1 MEQLPPYK
9 IFPLGDAALII
20 DFGNVIDESI
30 NKLVH
35 AIFYQLQKGPIPGVI
50 ESVPAYCSLTIYY
63 DVLFIRKK
71 INGPATAFEWISEKI
86 KEYLSRDRIEV
97 EDNGTF
103 IRIPVCY
110 ESDYGTDLNF
120 IAMQNKIPAEE
131 IIHLH
136 VSTTYRVYMLGFL
149 PGFAYMGMVDEKIAT
164 PRKQFPAP
172 VEAGSI
178 GIAGRQ
184 TGIYPLN
191 SPGGWQIIG
200 RTPLKLF
207 DKEQNDP
214 TLFKTGDTVQ
224 FYSITK
230 DEFENSKSGNA

>member
-1 MEQLPPYK
+1 MPEKTLYK
-9 IFPLGDAALII
+9 IFPLGDSGLTV
-20 DFGNVIDESI
+20 DFGNIIDESL

-35 AIFYQLQKGPIPGVI
+35 TVFYQLQKDPVPGII
-50 ESVPAYCSLTIYY
+50 EALPAYSSLTIYY
-63 DVLFIRKK
+63 DIPFIRKISGQK
-71 INGPATAFEWISEKI
+71 TAFEWMSEKI
-86 KEYLSRDRIEV
+86 KDYLSRERIEV
-97 EDNGTF
+97 EDSGTL

-110 ESDYGTDLNF
+110 EKEYGTDLDF
-120 IAMQNKIPAEE
+120 IALLNQITIDE

-136 VSTTYRVYMLGFL
+136 TSTIYRVYMLGFL

-172 VEAGSI
+172 VEAGSV

-207 DKEQNDP
+207 DNEKENP
-214 TLFKTGDTVQ
+214 TLFRSGDSVQ

-230 DEFENSKSGNA
+230 DEFENIKSRNA

>member
-1 MEQLPPYK
+1 MDHLPPYK
-9 IFPLGDAALII
+9 IFALGDGALIV
-20 DFGNVIDESI
+20 DFGNIIDELL

-35 AIFYQLQKGPIPGVI
+35 AVFYQLQKDPVPGMI
-50 ESVPAYCSLTIYY
+50 EALPAYSSLTIYY
-63 DVLFIRKK
+63 DIPFIRKISGQK
-71 INGPATAFEWISEKI
+71 TAFEWMTEKI
-86 KEYLSRDRIEV
+86 NEYLSRERIEV
-97 EDNGTF
+97 QDNKTF

-110 ESDYGTDLNF
+110 ESGYETDLNF
-120 IAMQNKIPAEE
+120 IAMQNKISVEE

-136 VSTTYRVYMLGFL
+136 LSKTYRVYMLGFL

-164 PRKQFPAP
+164 SRKQFPAP

-178 GIAGRQ
+178 GLAGRQ

-207 DKEQNDP
+207 NKEKENP
-214 TLFKTGDTVQ
+214 VLFKSGDSVQ

-230 DEFENSKSGNA
+230 DEFENIKSRNA

>member
-1 MEQLPPYK
+1 MEPLPPYK

-20 DFGNVIDESI
+20 DFGNIIDESI

-35 AIFYQLQKGPIPGVI
+35 AVFYQLQKDPIPGVI
-50 ESVPAYCSLTIYY
+50 ETVPAYCSLTIYY

-71 INGPATAFEWISEKI
+71 TGAKETAFKWIAEKV
-86 KEYLSRDRIEV
+86 KEYLSGERIEV
-97 EDNGTF
+97 EENGAL

-110 ESDYGTDLNF
+110 ENEYGPDLNF
-120 IAMQNKIPAEE
+120 IAMQNKISVEE

-136 VSTTYRVYMLGFL
+136 ISTTYRVFMLGFL
-149 PGFAYMGMVDEKIAT
+149 PGFAYMGMVNEKIAT

-200 RTPLKLF
+200 RTPLQLF
-207 DKEQNDP
+207 DKGKNDP

-230 DEFENSKSGNA
+230 DEFKISKSGNA